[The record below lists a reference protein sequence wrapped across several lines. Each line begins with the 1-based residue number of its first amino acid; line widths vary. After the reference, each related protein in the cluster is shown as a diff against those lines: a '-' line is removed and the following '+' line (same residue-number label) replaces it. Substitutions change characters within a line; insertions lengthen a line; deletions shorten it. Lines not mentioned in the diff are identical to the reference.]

1 MTGADDKAADAFRTI
16 GEVAADTGLAQHV
29 LRYWETRFPQLRPLQ
44 RAGNRRYYRPGDVA
58 LVRRIDALLNRDGY
72 TIRGVQQLLASERA
86 SDAPAVGG
94 ASRSSLHA
102 VRDMIARALAD
113 DRG

>member
-1 MTGADDKAADAFRTI
+1 
-16 GEVAADTGLAQHV
+16 
-29 LRYWETRFPQLRPLQ
+29 
-44 RAGNRRYYRPGDVA
+44 
-58 LVRRIDALLNRDGY
+58 VRRIDALLNRDGY

-86 SDAPAVGG
+86 SDAPAAGG
-94 ASRSSLHA
+94 ASRASLHA